1 MQRSLC
7 VKAAAHTPRAI
18 LWKIGRRGEGNYDP
32 KVTIH
37 LTQDCNVGRAD
48 FYLTLFSLLAIRDV
62 ERHIRPMTATLT
74 IDDAGQIILPE
85 ALKRVFGV
93 EPGVRLRAEV
103 TSDRI
108 EIVKDIPVVTE
119 TARSSSGRLVLARTG
134 IAVDA
139 AKAVREERDAFA
151 KDIPVVTEGVLENG
165 VLVLPK
171 LGIKMDAGAAI
182 RADRDEQAE
191 RARHR

>member
-1 MQRSLC
+1 MGETKILSRVAADPILPGVVRAGLRFEALDGKISL
-7 VKAAAHTPRAI
+7 
-18 LWKIGRRGEGNYDP
+18 
-32 KVTIH
+32 
-37 LTQDCNVGRAD
+37 
-48 FYLTLFSLLAIRDV
+48 
-62 ERHIRPMTATLT
+62 MTATFT
-74 IDDAGQIILPE
+74 IDYAGQINLPD

-103 TSDRI
+103 TADRI

-139 AKAVREERDAFA
+139 AKAVREERDALA
-151 KDIPVVTEGVLENG
+151 EDIPVLTEGVLENG

>member
-1 MQRSLC
+1 
-7 VKAAAHTPRAI
+7 
-18 LWKIGRRGEGNYDP
+18 
-32 KVTIH
+32 
-37 LTQDCNVGRAD
+37 
-48 FYLTLFSLLAIRDV
+48 
-62 ERHIRPMTATLT
+62 MTATFT
-74 IDDAGQIILPE
+74 IDDAGQINLPD

-119 TARSSSGRLVLARTG
+119 
-134 IAVDA
+134 
-139 AKAVREERDAFA
+139 
-151 KDIPVVTEGVLENG
+151 GVLEKG

-191 RARHR
+191 RALRR